1 MQDTQKPLNADDDLN
16 FPPPSTRSADELP
29 AVLKYWDRL
38 WDRLVRLGLSDVA
51 LRVGSALVTIG
62 LVGLVVW
69 VMKGFFVGGEFANP
83 ELDEADAIQ
92 QNGMALPAYEGSA
105 PVAGLSRSADSQTT
119 AAEFAGS
126 RYDIV
131 EYEVVSGDTI
141 FGIADK
147 YGLSTDTILWSNW
160 ATLRDNPAAIY
171 PGQKLDIPPQD
182 GVVIIWYEEN
192 GLNGVAKNLNVTPE
206 DIINWPSN
214 NLSLETIG
222 DFANPNIEAGT
233 KLFVPGGWRPFYD
246 WTTAIFGRE
255 ETATSP
261 IWGQGK
267 CAPTNL
273 GPTGNGT
280 YIWPTSE
287 RRVSGYPYSPE
298 TNHYGIDIGGATG
311 NPIYSVDNGVVVYS
325 GWSDWGYGNVI
336 AIDHGTG
343 MQTLYAHLST
353 INVGC
358 GAFVTQGD
366 VIGAMG
372 STGNSSGPHLHF
384 EMRLNGGRVN
394 PHNYVGY

>member
-1 MQDTQKPLNADDDLN
+1 MQESQNPPTADSDLD
-16 FPPPSTRSADELP
+16 FPPPPARTANELP

-38 WDRLVRLGLSDVA
+38 WDRLVRLGLGDVA

-69 VMKGFFVGGEFANP
+69 VMKGYFVGGQFASDS
-83 ELDEADAIQ
+83 LDDTDALQ
-92 QNGMALPAYEGSA
+92 ENGMALPAYDGSA
-105 PVAGLSRSADSQTT
+105 PVAGLSRSADSQTN
-119 AAEFAGS
+119 AMAVADS
-126 RYDIV
+126 RFDIM
-131 EYEVVSGDTI
+131 EYEVVSGDTV

-147 YGLSTDTILWSNW
+147 FGLTTNTILWSNW

-182 GVVIIWYEEN
+182 GVVVIWHEDN
-192 GLNGVAKNLNVTPE
+192 GLNGVARNLNVAPE
-206 DIINWPSN
+206 DIINWPTN

-222 DFANPNIEAGT
+222 DFAHPNIEPGA
-233 KLFVPGGWRPFYD
+233 KIFVPGGWRPFYD
-246 WTTAIFGRE
+246 WTAAIFGRE
-255 ETATSP
+255 EAATSQ
-261 IWGQGK
+261 IFGQGR
-267 CAPTNL
+267 CAPANL
-273 GPTGNGT
+273 GPIGIGT

-311 NPIYSVDNGVVVYS
+311 NPIYAVDNGVVVYS
-325 GWSDWGYGNVI
+325 GWNDWGYGNVV
-336 AIDHGTG
+336 AVDHGNG

-353 INVGC
+353 ISAGC

-384 EMRLNGGRVN
+384 EMRLNSARVN